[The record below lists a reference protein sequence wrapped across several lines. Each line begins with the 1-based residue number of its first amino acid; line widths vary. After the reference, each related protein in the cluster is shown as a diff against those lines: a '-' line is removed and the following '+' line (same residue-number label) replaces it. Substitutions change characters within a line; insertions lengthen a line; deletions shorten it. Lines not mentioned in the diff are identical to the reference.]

1 MRRNRMSRGRRTVAG
16 ALALAAVAWPGLA
29 PATAGPVPQ
38 PLTIDATGTNAVG
51 RIHSPG
57 RRCADGGS
65 GQYRHSGIEATLPAG
80 RLGNQP
86 GHLRGTFAVH
96 HDGDEPVGTPLTGP
110 AATAFLLGTESHVT
124 LTTERGAVQLRLSAG
139 SCATPTLA
147 FDGTTVSGAGTFAL
161 DPVGTTGAY
170 RSATG
175 SGAFTLDLGVAP
187 GADNPWHLTTS
198 GNLTVLQPALAVEAV
213 STSWGSLG
221 VDYATRRVSV
231 TYKVTN
237 TGPGDAFGAVANGTS
252 SSTAG
257 VTPLGP
263 TPVALG
269 DLPAGQSTTF
279 TVRYQLG
286 LLSPCALVI
295 LGCRF
300 TTRVTATL
308 PDALDKGTPVT
319 TPNIPVRAPDF
330 PPPL

>member
-1 MRRNRMSRGRRTVAG
+1 MAVVLGGV
-16 ALALAAVAWPGLA
+16 LAPGLN
-29 PATAGPVPQ
+29 PADAGPTPQ
-38 PLTIDATGTNAVG
+38 PLNLDASGTNAVG

-57 RRCADGGS
+57 RRCVDGGS
-65 GQYRHSGIEATLPAG
+65 GQYRHSGIEAPLPSG
-80 RLGNQP
+80 RLGNQA
-86 GHLRGTFAVH
+86 GTLRGTFAVH
-96 HDGDEPVGTPLTGP
+96 HDGDEPVSTPLAGT

-139 SCATPTLA
+139 TCASPPLA
-147 FDGTTVSGAGTFAL
+147 FDGSTVSGAGSFAL

-170 RSATG
+170 RSSTG
-175 SGAFTLDLGVAP
+175 SGTFTLSLGVAP
-187 GADNPWHLTTS
+187 GADNPWRLSTV
-198 GNLTVLQPALAVEAV
+198 GGLTVLQPTLKVEAV

-231 TYKVTN
+231 TYRVTN
-237 TGPGDAFGAVANGTS
+237 TGPGDAFGATVGSTS
-252 SSTAG
+252 SPTGG

-263 TPVALG
+263 TPATLG
-269 DLPAGQSTTF
+269 DLAAGQATTF

-308 PDALDKGTPVT
+308 PDALDMGTPVT
-319 TPNIPVRAPDF
+319 TPNIGVRAPDF

>member
-1 MRRNRMSRGRRTVAG
+1 MRRNRMSRRAG
-16 ALALAAVAWPGLA
+16 CIALALGVVLWPGVP

-38 PLTIDATGTNAVG
+38 PLNIEATGTNAVG

-65 GQYRHSGIEATLPAG
+65 GQYRHSSIEAPLPAG
-80 RLGNQP
+80 KLGNQT
-86 GHLRGTFAVH
+86 GNVRGSFAVH
-96 HDGDEPVGTPLTGP
+96 HDGDEPVGTPLTGA

-124 LTTERGAVQLRLSAG
+124 LTTERGAVQLRLASG
-139 SCATPTLA
+139 TCASPSLA
-147 FDGTTVSGAGTFAL
+147 FDGTTASGSGTFTL
-161 DPVGTTGAY
+161 DAKGTTGAY
-170 RSATG
+170 RGATG
-175 SGAFTLDLGVAP
+175 SGTFTMGLGVAP
-187 GADNPWHLTTS
+187 GADNPWRLATTGS
-198 GNLTVLQPALAVEAV
+198 LSVLQPVLLVEAV
-213 STSWGSLG
+213 GTSWGSLG

-231 TYKVTN
+231 TYRVTN
-237 TGPGDAFGAVANGTS
+237 TGPGDAFRATVDSTS
-252 SSTAG
+252 SSTGG
-257 VTPLGP
+257 VTAMGP
-263 TPVALG
+263 TPQVLG

-295 LGCRF
+295 LGCKF

-319 TPNIPVRAPDF
+319 SPAIAVRAPDF